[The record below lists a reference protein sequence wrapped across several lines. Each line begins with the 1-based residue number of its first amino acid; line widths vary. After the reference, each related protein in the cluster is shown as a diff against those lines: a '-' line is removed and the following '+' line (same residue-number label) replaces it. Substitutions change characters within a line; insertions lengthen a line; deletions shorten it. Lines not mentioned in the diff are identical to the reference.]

1 MRSGISGRRGYGSG
15 YPLAAGVGAG
25 ALGYAYVGGLGFPYG
40 YWPLYMHGGYYGND
54 EYGRYGNRERP
65 GGVLVSASFSPSALT
80 SADPPQYMIYGD
92 ADSVG
97 NITEALTTDC
107 SATIVVGST
116 PLNDDG
122 GYSSDVNTTLLPP
135 ITPSNVR
142 TYYRS
147 SSFALYSFF
156 EGQPEDPESL
166 VNYTAPAVN
175 SPIYYYPQAQLNQT
189 FMDCANSTIQT
200 WLPIQEA
207 ATSSNTVTSAAT
219 KTVSTSLSLVGMM
232 SMLLLSGGAR
242 SKQLL
247 IVCLFVFLSL
257 TLL

>member
-1 MRSGISGRRGYGSG
+1 M
-15 YPLAAGVGAG
+15 V
-25 ALGYAYVGGLGFPYG
+25 
-40 YWPLYMHGGYYGND
+40 
-54 EYGRYGNRERP
+54 
-65 GGVLVSASFSPSALT
+65 
-80 SADPPQYMIYGD
+80 YGD

-97 NITEALTTDC
+97 NVTEAITTDC

-175 SPIYYYPQAQLNQT
+175 SPIYYYPQAQLNQS
-189 FMDCANSTIQT
+189 FADCVNSTIQT

-207 ATSSNTVTSAAT
+207 AQSSSSTVTSAAT
-219 KTVSTSLSLVGMM
+219 KTTLTNPSLVAIM
-232 SMLLLSGGAR
+232 SMLMLSGGAR
-242 SKQLL
+242 SRQFFVL
-247 IVCLFVFLSL
+247 CLFLLMCLSL
-257 TLL
+257 L